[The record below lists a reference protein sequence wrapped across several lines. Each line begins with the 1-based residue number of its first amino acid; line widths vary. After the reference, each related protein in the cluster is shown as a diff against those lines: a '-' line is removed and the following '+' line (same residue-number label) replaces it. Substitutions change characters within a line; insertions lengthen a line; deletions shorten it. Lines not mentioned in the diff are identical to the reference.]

1 MRQSS
6 NLYFCRETIK
16 EIIFSQRRQSSN
28 LYFLQRVRQAIN
40 LFTKVTVKQ
49 FFSIMRQQGNPVFSE
64 ETVKQF
70 YIFSKETVR
79 QFITCLGWGWPY
91 ASNAP
96 PRGHIWTQIVIKVS
110 KKQLSF
116 LNLHLTWLWNWMIK
130 LFCYLIIEVK
140 AQYKCI
146 MYCTV
151 QYVQMYYWT
160 ILSFT

>member
-1 MRQSS
+1 
-6 NLYFCRETIK
+6 
-16 EIIFSQRRQSSN
+16 
-28 LYFLQRVRQAIN
+28 
-40 LFTKVTVKQ
+40 
-49 FFSIMRQQGNPVFSE
+49 MRQQGNPVFSE

-96 PRGHIWTQIVIKVS
+96 PRGHIWTQIIIKVS

-140 AQYKCI
+140 AQYWI
-146 MYCTV
+146 QVYYVLYCTV
-151 QYVQMYYWT
+151 GANVLLNDLIVHLNVKNWQYLTFRFKNIYEN
-160 ILSFT
+160 L